1 MPTFASPSAKRYTI
15 SATNFT
21 AAQTVM
27 PHNAKLIS
35 SASPMLHPCVSQCQI
50 GDDSSNLPENSVVQ
64 RQILEK
70 GRGR

>member
-35 SASPMLHPCVSQCQI
+35 SASPMLHPCVSHVP
-50 GDDSSNLPENSVVQ
+50 NW
-64 RQILEK
+64 
-70 GRGR
+70 